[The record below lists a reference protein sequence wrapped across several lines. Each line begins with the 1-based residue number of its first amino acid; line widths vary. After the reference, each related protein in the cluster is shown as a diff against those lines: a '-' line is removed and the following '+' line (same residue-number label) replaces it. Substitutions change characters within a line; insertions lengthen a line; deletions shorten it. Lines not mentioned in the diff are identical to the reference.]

1 MPMSFRRAVMALAAA
16 LLVSPSLAAAAA
28 APETE
33 GPAMARTLGEW
44 LAQDLAA
51 DRLPP
56 GDARD
61 AAIALLHAAVVDA
74 LGAARAAQDARA
86 DAGEP
91 SPTCIPPPG
100 KVELTSTEVATWL
113 HARPADEHG
122 ESMRAAVARFLAAR
136 FPCG

>member
-1 MPMSFRRAVMALAAA
+1 MPMSFRRGAVVLAAA
-16 LLVSPSLAAAAA
+16 LFVPPSLAAAPAA
-28 APETE
+28 DA
-33 GPAMARTLGEW
+33 PAMARTLGEW

-86 DAGEP
+86 AAGEP

-100 KVELTSTEVATWL
+100 KVEMTSTEVATWL
-113 HARPADEHG
+113 HARKPEEYG
-122 ESMRAAVARFLAAR
+122 ESMRNVVARFLAAR